1 MKPIQGYHSP
11 DRSYR
16 GAAPS
21 YDEQVLE
28 WARGLNEMTLRALA
42 GEYLMGNAADE
53 LYQDAW
59 KEFCRRFPDEV
70 DERKRNL
77 ASKRNL
83 NSAPHH

>member
-1 MKPIQGYHSP
+1 MKPPQGYHSP
-11 DRSYR
+11 NRSVPKSL
-16 GAAPS
+16 GS
-21 YDEQVLE
+21 YDEQVLA

-42 GEYLMGNAADE
+42 GEYLMGNANDE

-59 KEFCRRFPDEV
+59 NEFCRRFPDEV

-83 NSAPHH
+83 NSAPSS